1 MRLAA
6 QLRRFGSAE
15 GGTAAIEMGLIGM
28 MFFGALINAVEI
40 GRYGVSQMQ
49 VNNAAQAG
57 VAAAYRTCDGAH
69 LPATSNCQDLLPAV
83 KTAVTSTSLGTSI
96 QPGAKFS
103 EGWYCINSAK
113 QLQLVASA
121 TSAKPADCSAAQSPG
136 LSPGLY
142 LGVQAQYDYKPIFTG
157 LTLAGSFAT
166 PITRTAWA
174 RMQ

>member
-1 MRLAA
+1 MRLTV
-6 QLRRFGSAE
+6 QLRRFGAAE
-15 GGTAAIEMGLIGM
+15 AGSAAIEMALIGV
-28 MFFGALINAVEI
+28 MFIGALINAVEI

-57 VAAAYRTCDGAH
+57 VAAAYHACDTAH
-69 LPATSNCQDLLPAV
+69 LPATSNCDGLVAAV
-83 KTAVTSTSLGTSI
+83 QAAVTSTSLGTRIS
-96 QPGAKFS
+96 PDDKFS

-121 TSAKPADCSAAQSPG
+121 SSSPPTDCTAAQSPG
-136 LSPGLY
+136 LAPGLY
-142 LGVQAQYDYKPIFTG
+142 LGVQAKYDYKPIFSG

>member
-1 MRLAA
+1 MKLLT
-6 QLRRFGSAE
+6 QLRRFGAAE
-15 GGTAAIEMGLIGM
+15 GGAAAVEMALIGV
-28 MFFGALINAVEI
+28 MFIGALINAVDI

-57 VAAAYRTCDGAH
+57 VAAAYLTCDMTH
-69 LPATSNCQDLLPAV
+69 LPATSNCPDLVPAV
-83 KTAVTSTSLGTSI
+83 TAAVTSTSLGTQIS
-96 QPGAKFS
+96 PDGKFN
-103 EGWYCINSAK
+103 EGWYCVNSAK

-121 TSAKPADCSAAQSPG
+121 ASSKPADCSAAQSPG

-142 LGVQAQYDYKPIFTG
+142 LGVQAKYDYKPIFSG

>member
-6 QLRRFGSAE
+6 QLRRFRAAE
-15 GGTAAIEMGLIGM
+15 GGSAAVEMALIGV
-28 MFFGALINAVEI
+28 MFVGALINAVEI

-57 VAAAYRTCDGAH
+57 VAAAYSACDAEH
-69 LPATSNCQDLLPAV
+69 LPATSNCTGLDAAV
-83 KTAVTSTSLGTSI
+83 ETAVTSTSLGAKIT
-96 QPGAKFS
+96 PGEKYT

-113 QLQLVASA
+113 QLQFVASA
-121 TSAKPADCSAAQSPG
+121 SSAKPTDCTAA
-136 LSPGLY
+136 LSPGLTPGLY
-142 LGVQAQYDYKPIFTG
+142 LAVQAKYDYRPIFSG
-157 LTLAGSFAT
+157 LTLAGTFAT